1 MHEYPRFNES
11 YAENQQA
18 LLYVLGLNSPSQAPF
33 RRIPCFMVY
42 TKETAQTWTPNP
54 TYILTP
60 ENEEAESDWL
70 CLAFSVVALHH
81 WGEWPE
87 KDQIDCFGGFRNW
100 KCEIGENDI
109 SFLSQF
115 FAETWDTLREQH
127 PSIRNLLEG
136 GRLYLENHFDT
147 ETEDGLA
154 RLITWLRWIIKELW
168 ENQNNDCSTE
178 TDADVRALRLVVDLL
193 GKGTL
198 QVVIEHDLMWRV
210 WTWILQAIHL
220 IRNTRILPRQAH
232 TVMTSYSPGNRLMG
246 PAGRSTTS
254 GHSSLGFTPFAPKFD
269 EWGAERFQAQGLQV
283 GFHTYVH
290 PGAYIGR
297 DVTIGNSV
305 VIEAGAFI
313 SDGASIG
320 DQAYI
325 GVGVYVGSGA
335 RIGIGVK
342 LLDAKPGESPVVIGN
357 RVCLEPGVII
367 FPDTPMIP
375 SGATLQAGIIL
386 RPESTFHDSAGNVIT
401 HLPSNSSVGPGNG
414 PDTLIIRLAE

>member
-60 ENEEAESDWL
+60 EREEAESDWL
-70 CLAFSVVALHH
+70 CLALSVVALHH

-87 KDQIDCFGGFRNW
+87 MNRADERDYWCFFLDN
-100 KCEIGENDI
+100 EDLD
-109 SFLSQF
+109 FLSRF
-115 FAETWDTLREQH
+115 FAETWETLREQH

-136 GRLYLENHFDT
+136 GCLYLENRFNAK
-147 ETEDGLA
+147 TEDGLA
-154 RLITWLRWIIKELW
+154 RLVTWLRWIIKELW

-178 TDADVRALRLVVDLL
+178 TDADVRALWLVVDLL

-220 IRNTRILPRQAH
+220 IRNTRILLRQTHA
-232 TVMTSYSPGNRLMG
+232 VMTNYSLTSSVTGVCG
-246 PAGRSTTS
+246 PIEMRVYTS
-254 GHSSLGFTPFAPKFD
+254 RGYTPFAPKFD

-283 GFHTYVH
+283 GFRTYVH

-342 LLDAKPGESPVVIGN
+342 LLSAEPEQLPVIIEDGAVLEVGVVI
-357 RVCLEPGVII
+357 
-367 FPDTPMIP
+367 
-375 SGATLQAGIIL
+375 QAGSHVISKKI
-386 RPESTFHDSAGNVIT
+386 RVSAGVTVGPNTIFYIGPNGNQAT
-401 HLPSNSSVGPGNG
+401 ALPPDSTICNPSNH
-414 PDTLIIRLAE
+414 TLIIEE

>member
-342 LLDAKPGESPVVIGN
+342 LLSAEPEQLPVIIEDGAVLEVGVVI
-357 RVCLEPGVII
+357 
-367 FPDTPMIP
+367 
-375 SGATLQAGIIL
+375 QAGSHVISKKI
-386 RPESTFHDSAGNVIT
+386 RVSAGVTVGPNTIFYIGPNGNQAT
-401 HLPSNSSVGPGNG
+401 ALPPDSTICNPSNH
-414 PDTLIIRLAE
+414 TLIIEE

>member
-1 MHEYPRFNES
+1 MHSYPELTGS

-18 LLYVLGLNSPSQAPF
+18 LLHVLGLTSPSRAPF

-81 WGEWPE
+81 WGEWPD
-87 KDQIDCFGGFRNW
+87 KDQIDCFDRFRNW

-109 SFLSQF
+109 RFLSQVC
-115 FAETWDTLREQH
+115 AETWETLREQH
-127 PSIRNLLEG
+127 PSIRYLVEHKV
-136 GRLYLENHFDT
+136 LYFENHFDT

-168 ENQNNDCSTE
+168 ENRNNDCSTE

-210 WTWILQAIHL
+210 STWILRAIHL
-220 IRNTRILPRQAH
+220 IRNTEILPRKTY
-232 TVMTSYSPGNRLMG
+232 TVITNYSLKDGLISRDGYTPNS
-246 PAGRSTTS
+246 GRSS
-254 GHSSLGFTPFAPKFD
+254 RGFTPFASKFE
-269 EWGAERFQAQGLQV
+269 EWDVARLQAQGLQV

-297 DVTIGNSV
+297 DVTIGNGV

-325 GVGVYVGSGA
+325 GVGVYVGPGA

-342 LLDAKPGESPVVIGN
+342 LLGAEPEQLPIIIEDGAVLEVGVVIQAGSPVISQKIQV
-357 RVCLEPGVII
+357 
-367 FPDTPMIP
+367 
-375 SGATLQAGIIL
+375 
-386 RPESTFHDSAGNVIT
+386 SAGVTIGPNTIFYIGPNGNQAT
-401 HLPSNSSVGPGNG
+401 ALPPDSTICNPSNH
-414 PDTLIIRLAE
+414 TLIIEE